1 MHVSVMLCSAIGADI
16 PISQMQNYCTWQA
29 QALLDTYQNIYATIK
44 ASKIEYGKWIRNM
57 TIVECKYIFESRAS
71 LNLVVTTGSF

>member
-1 MHVSVMLCSAIGADI
+1 MLCSAIGADT
-16 PISQMQNYCTWQA
+16 PISQMQKYCTWQA

-57 TIVECKYIFESRAS
+57 YILQYILESRAS
-71 LNLVVTTGSF
+71 LNLVVTTGPF